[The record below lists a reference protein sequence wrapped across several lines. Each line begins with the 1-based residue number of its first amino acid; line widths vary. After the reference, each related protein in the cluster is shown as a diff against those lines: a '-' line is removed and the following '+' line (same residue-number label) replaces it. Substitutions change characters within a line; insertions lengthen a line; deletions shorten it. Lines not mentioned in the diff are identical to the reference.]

1 MTCSSSIQT
10 ASSKNVFSCNG
21 TKNLTI
27 LRGNGKRKA
36 VKETETPLIEAQS
49 MDDDKPMVKKN
60 NNYIIGNRGKARGIK
75 SNCL

>member
-49 MDDDKPMVKKN
+49 MDNDKPMVKKKKQL
-60 NNYIIGNRGKARGIK
+60 YYR
-75 SNCL
+75 